1 MLEKESKQFIEDL
14 NLLKKEVK
22 LILKDLPKFN
32 FVLCHNDL
40 VINNLLFKKKSL
52 ILNDYEFACL
62 NDYLFD
68 VASFISETLTTL
80 ITNKNQKRALIN
92 Y

>member
-1 MLEKESKQFIEDL
+1 MIEQ
-14 NLLKKEVK
+14 KVK
-22 LILKDLPKFN
+22 LILKKLPNFK

-40 VINNLLFKKKSL
+40 VINNLLFKKKRL

-68 VASFISETLTTL
+68 VASFISETLTIL
-80 ITNKNQKRALIN
+80 ITNKKQKKALIN